1 MTDDQAYVDVGGQKR
16 ADRRVYHKVRDVF
29 TRACTLIAPLLLDQK
44 NEDKSSGYYISQVLR
59 NHFPELS
66 STEVHV
72 LVTAAVRVQQEMRL
86 KPSGFAGDAAGQAT

>member
-1 MTDDQAYVDVGGQKR
+1 MTDEKTFVDASGQKR
-16 ADRRVYHKVRDVF
+16 AERRIYHKVRSVF
-29 TRACTLIAPLLLDQK
+29 TQACNLIAPILLDK
-44 NEDKSSGYYISQVLR
+44 DNEDKSSGYYISQVLR

-86 KPSGFAGDAAGQAT
+86 NTGSGAGQAA